1 MQAFMAKLLKGFGSK
16 QDRAP
21 EEAAAARTK
30 EKAIDEFMVAAR
42 SHDVSKVQ
50 ELLDTRQVSMDD
62 EVGRGR
68 GLLQFAVMVN
78 SIKTVSFLRKQG
90 ANPNTKDSLGAT
102 SLQLAKS
109 YSDSMKHAVRGMAA

>member
-21 EEAAAARTK
+21 DEAAVARTK
-30 EKAIDEFMVAAR
+30 EKAKDEFMVAAR

-68 GLLQFAVMVN
+68 GLLQFAVKVN
-78 SIKTVSFLRKQG
+78 SIKTVIFLRKQG

-102 SLQLAKS
+102 ALQLAKS
-109 YSDSMKHAVRGMAA
+109 YSDSMKHAVSGMVA